1 MNTVVDKVGVALGE
15 ASTWRG
21 IIFILTAVGVQ
32 LDPDQQAAIISA
44 GLAMSGL
51 LGVFFKRKPSVG

>member
-1 MNTVVDKVGVALGE
+1 MVDKIGIALGE
-15 ASTWRG
+15 SSTWRG

-44 GLAMSGL
+44 GLAFSGL
-51 LGVFFKRKPSVG
+51 IGVFFKRKPSVG